1 MMRSLER
8 NMKKSE
14 EIPTVIAVSIMLAI
28 IPIDRWTFGVLAGV
42 LAILCL
48 KVAAFNLRRYPRWK
62 RITDTGFAF
71 LAILLFMLP
80 AILQRY
86 R

>member
-1 MMRSLER
+1 
-8 NMKKSE
+8 MKKRE

-28 IPIDRWTFGVLAGV
+28 IPIDRWTFGVLTGV
-42 LAILCL
+42 LAILGL
-48 KVAAFNLRRYPRWK
+48 KVAASNLRRYPPWK
-62 RITDTGFAF
+62 RIAGTGFAF